1 MSSYDMSRKT
11 RHYYL
16 ITWQWATPVQQ
27 WMTAGDGGSP
37 EKKQK
42 LDQKLGQSADDVV
55 DVDVE
60 QPHSSGADVDVEAHP
75 HQVILVYPPIGD
87 DGLDSNDSVTITASD
102 MSRLHVSKFPLY
114 QPPNA
119 AH

>member
-42 LDQKLGQSADDVV
+42 LDQKLGQSADDVG
-55 DVDVE
+55 E
-60 QPHSSGADVDVEAHP
+60 F
-75 HQVILVYPPIGD
+75 L
-87 DGLDSNDSVTITASD
+87 NDSLID
-102 MSRLHVSKFPLY
+102 FFLK
-114 QPPNA
+114 
-119 AH
+119 

>member
-75 HQVILVYPPIGD
+75 HRLVLGGQSTHP
-87 DGLDSNDSVTITASD
+87 S
-102 MSRLHVSKFPLY
+102 
-114 QPPNA
+114 
-119 AH
+119 